1 MHDNH
6 AVKSSQAQAFSL
18 FETEQRTFVRQKK
31 RAVRTLLMVGSA
43 ILLRE
48 KIDNICSAHGS

>member
-18 FETEQRTFVRQKK
+18 FETEQRTFVRQK
-31 RAVRTLLMVGSA
+31 RAVLLMVGSA

-48 KIDNICSAHGS
+48 KIDNICSAAHGS